1 MVKEGESEGLAN
13 LTYAKWILEAI
24 EKVKRQKQQPNLER
38 IVHAVQ
44 QYHNVTRESIEE
56 QLQLSLKDGL
66 IVRTFSKKD
75 WSYRD
80 PSKMPQTRKKVL
92 KLDKKT
98 DLTSIIVK
106 TVIEIGED
114 GGSSTKKIENQ
125 INTVYNIEC
134 QNGVDLSTLLKSC
147 LKTAID
153 NKYLAKEGR
162 NIKLGEKAASIDIAA
177 GSSSNS
183 ASFDEDSTSDMS
195 FSIEQNMVRIYP
207 S

>member
-1 MVKEGESEGLAN
+1 
-13 LTYAKWILEAI
+13 
-24 EKVKRQKQQPNLER
+24 
-38 IVHAVQ
+38 
-44 QYHNVTRESIEE
+44 
-56 QLQLSLKDGL
+56 
-66 IVRTFSKKD
+66 
-75 WSYRD
+75 
-80 PSKMPQTRKKVL
+80 MPQTRKKVL

-162 NIKLGEKAASIDIAA
+162 SIKLGEKAE
-177 GSSSNS
+177 
-183 ASFDEDSTSDMS
+183 SFV
-195 FSIEQNMVRIYP
+195 FIICFIW
-207 S
+207 